1 LVKGILRYFGRSVQ
15 IMLCRI

>member
-1 LVKGILRYFGRSVQ
+1 VKGILRYFGRSVQ